1 MRAPRRP
8 RPRFGRRAAPGPVAL
23 PPVVDEAQLAHLVA
37 RHLAELAERLFAG
50 QPVPGNPWAELLGRQ
65 EEPPGND

>member
-1 MRAPRRP
+1 VRAPRRT
-8 RPRFGRRAAPGPVAL
+8 RPRFGRRAAPGPVAP
-23 PPVVDEAQLAHLVA
+23 PPVVDEVRQLRLVA

-50 QPVPGNPWAELLGRQ
+50 QPVPGNPWAELLRRQ